1 MQNSYR
7 RTPKRKFDFSNVAQ
21 FIETMLF
28 YNLALLFLLFNPTL
42 IKVNFSF
49 YYPTWDWFSEVQSS
63 SLLKF
68 ALVRKNFIKQLH
80 PYRNCGMKILTIK
93 IEVGSEM
100 LRTPR
105 KNNKNHVAQFCV
117 QQVLFPSNN
126 SMFYS
131 LITRIAQCM
140 TLLMS

>member
-42 IKVNFSF
+42 INVNFSF

-100 LRTPR
+100 LRAPR
-105 KNNKNHVAQFCV
+105 KFCV
-117 QQVLFPSNN
+117 QQLLFPSNN